1 MKKTKSSFPIELILI
16 ILSLL
21 MFVFYILFVR
31 YYYARILDTTENE
44 TGTSYRTFSRQY
56 EMIADSRSNTFW
68 QALYARAAEKA
79 AEADAYVSLNQTGW
93 NTAYD
98 KLDYIDM
105 FIASQV
111 DGIILEYNG
120 EEGLA
125 EKIDE
130 AVAQGIPVV
139 TIINDPN
146 RTQRQSFVGVNDY
159 QLGIAYGGEVARLA
173 DENTHNIL
181 VLSNR
186 EKELE
191 KNQMYAQIYKAVTE
205 AHPGQ
210 NIRVKEQN
218 LNSRGQFDVEEAVRN
233 IFQSVEGMPEILV
246 CLDEVTTECAYQAM
260 VDFNLVGDVKIIGFY
275 TSDTILDAVQ
285 KGLIPVTIYMDA
297 DQIGTY
303 CIEALTEYAET
314 GRSNTYYTVDLHSL
328 TTADL
333 TENKEKEASSGE
345 VQDG

>member
-1 MKKTKSSFPIELILI
+1 MKKTKRSIPVEFILM
-16 ILSLL
+16 ILSLAL
-21 MFVFYILFVR
+21 FGAFVLFVR
-31 YYYARILDTTENE
+31 HYYARILDAAENDS
-44 TGTSYRTFSRQY
+44 TAPYHTYSRQY

-68 QALYARAAEKA
+68 QAVYDQASLEAAES
-79 AEADAYVSLNQTGW
+79 DAYLSLNQTGW
-93 NTAYD
+93 NTDFD

-105 FIASQV
+105 FIAARA

-130 AVAQGIPVV
+130 AVEQGIPVV

-146 RTQRQSFVGVNDY
+146 RTRRQSFVGVNDY
-159 QLGIAYGGEVARLA
+159 QLGNAYGAEVARLA

-191 KNQMYAQIYKAVTE
+191 KNQMYAQIYKAVTD

-233 IFQSVEGMPEILV
+233 IFQSAEGMPEILV

-260 VDFNLVGDVKIIGFY
+260 VDFNMVGEVRIIGFY

-314 GRSNTYYTVDLHSL
+314 GRTNTYYTVDLHAM
-328 TTADL
+328 TTEDL
-333 TENKEKEASSGE
+333 QTAEEEELSGE
-345 VQDG
+345 VQDE

>member
-31 YYYARILDTTENE
+31 YYYARILETTEND
-44 TGTSYRTFSRQY
+44 TGASYRTFSRQY

-159 QLGIAYGGEVARLA
+159 QL
-173 DENTHNIL
+173 
-181 VLSNR
+181 
-186 EKELE
+186 
-191 KNQMYAQIYKAVTE
+191 MAVRWHGWLTKI
-205 AHPGQ
+205 HTISWCSPTGKRNWKKTRCMHRSTRQ
-210 NIRVKEQN
+210 LQKPIRV
-218 LNSRGQFDVEEAVRN
+218 R
-233 IFQSVEGMPEILV
+233 ISV
-246 CLDEVTTECAYQAM
+246 
-260 VDFNLVGDVKIIGFY
+260 
-275 TSDTILDAVQ
+275 
-285 KGLIPVTIYMDA
+285 
-297 DQIGTY
+297 
-303 CIEALTEYAET
+303 
-314 GRSNTYYTVDLHSL
+314 
-328 TTADL
+328 
-333 TENKEKEASSGE
+333 
-345 VQDG
+345 